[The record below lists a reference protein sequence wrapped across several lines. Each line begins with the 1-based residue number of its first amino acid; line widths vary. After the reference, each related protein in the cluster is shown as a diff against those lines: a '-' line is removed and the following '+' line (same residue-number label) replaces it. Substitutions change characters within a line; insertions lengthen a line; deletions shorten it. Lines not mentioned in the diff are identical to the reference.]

1 MMNDTVLDPSISS
14 WASARVP
21 WNDLDAKGYAVV
33 PSFLTALE
41 IEHFRADYEAVD
53 RAARTRDPGPDAATR
68 AEDGID
74 VPYKVRHVT
83 PAARA
88 AIEDKMNAVAAKVA
102 RETTVRVDSHA
113 GGVFGNIYFTT
124 NGDRGLSWHQDSVSY
139 YAYQNHHDYLNFYIP
154 IAKPVR
160 EKSNLSVIPFD
171 ALAARSPEM
180 VHKLRGQG
188 ATRFVAKRG
197 TTVVHDNDRGGTH
210 GTLPYLL
217 DEIAVTPELD
227 AGDLLL
233 LRGDM
238 IHRTQDTSTRRIAMS
253 LRMMNAR
260 TKVHRAALVRGG
272 LVKTIVMVQLRND
285 FGRLFDCFDAA
296 GRDALT
302 VDEMAAFEARVER
315 SARRPSQAQFLR
327 FLLWN
332 RLTARLLPARARS
345 RSGE

>member
-1 MMNDTVLDPSISS
+1 MMKDTVLDQTITS
-14 WASARVP
+14 WAAARVP
-21 WNDLDAKGYAVV
+21 WKDLDAKGYAVV
-33 PSFLTALE
+33 PAFLTAPE
-41 IEHFRADYEAVD
+41 IERFRADYDAVD
-53 RAARTRDPGPDAATR
+53 RAAKTRDPGPDEATR

-88 AIEDKMNAVAAKVA
+88 AIEDKLNAVAKIVA
-102 RETTVRVDSHA
+102 QETTVRVDSHA

-171 ALAARSPEM
+171 ALEARSPEM
-180 VHKLRGQG
+180 CRKLRGKG

-197 TTVVHDNDRGGTH
+197 TTVIHDNDRGGTH

-217 DEIAVTPELD
+217 DEIAVTPELG
-227 AGDLLL
+227 AGDLLV

-238 IHRTQDTSTRRIAMS
+238 IHRTQDTTTRRIAMS

-260 TKVHRAALVRGG
+260 TKVQRAALVRGG

-285 FGRLFDCFDAA
+285 FRRLFDCFDAA

-302 VDEMAAFEARVER
+302 VDEMAAFEA
-315 SARRPSQAQFLR
+315 SAGRFACRPSQTEFLR

-332 RLTARLLPARARS
+332 RLVARLLPSRRVRA
-345 RSGE
+345 